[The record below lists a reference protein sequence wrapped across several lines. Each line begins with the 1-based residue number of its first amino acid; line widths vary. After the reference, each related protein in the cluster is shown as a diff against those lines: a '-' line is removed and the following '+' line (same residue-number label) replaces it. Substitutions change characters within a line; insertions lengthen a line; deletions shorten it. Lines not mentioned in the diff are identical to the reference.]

1 MPVAIERPVLSG
13 PGSAS
18 GVEQSARFSLS
29 RSRPHAPQEAA
40 RYQTLPDETDSTPE
54 QGSSKSTL
62 KEEFSELVDKLHKLA
77 NQEPGTKSVEVDKSA
92 ALAVHTSRYHYFAA
106 APRGLQDRL
115 HVVSNKHSTPPHL
128 QYLADMLDL
137 ELETTADQLVFSY
150 KKDEKDRSQLPQREA
165 PLWFEHEIF
174 AAISQKQFVYIP
186 IYFLLCTSPFLTSWG
201 SVMECVCS
209 VVHACL
215 LTLRMV

>member
-1 MPVAIERPVLSG
+1 
-13 PGSAS
+13 
-18 GVEQSARFSLS
+18 
-29 RSRPHAPQEAA
+29 
-40 RYQTLPDETDSTPE
+40 
-54 QGSSKSTL
+54 
-62 KEEFSELVDKLHKLA
+62 
-77 NQEPGTKSVEVDKSA
+77 
-92 ALAVHTSRYHYFAA
+92 
-106 APRGLQDRL
+106 
-115 HVVSNKHSTPPHL
+115 
-128 QYLADMLDL
+128 MLNL

-150 KKDEKDRSQLPQREA
+150 KKDKKDRPQPPQREA

-174 AAISQKQFVYIP
+174 AAISQNQFVYIP